1 MNAPTR
7 KVKALAHCGKPS
19 QFFPMF
25 PVSRANQI
33 YAGLTGPD
41 YAVGRTHFILDCV
54 WSTNGTK
61 VEQRGNFLT
70 FVWNKKLR
78 PVYVPIIIGDHE
90 ALACVEHEQNGT
102 GNVEHGTGIKGK
114 ETYCSLPPSH
124 FCSRWVE
131 HYEERQH
138 K

>member
-1 MNAPTR
+1 MPMNAPTR

-25 PVSRANQI
+25 SVSRANQI

-61 VEQRGNFLT
+61 VEQPGNF
-70 FVWNKKLR
+70 F
-78 PVYVPIIIGDHE
+78 DF
-90 ALACVEHEQNGT
+90 CVEQEIAA
-102 GNVEHGTGIKGK
+102 GICAN
-114 ETYCSLPPSH
+114 YY
-124 FCSRWVE
+124 W
-131 HYEERQH
+131 
-138 K
+138 